1 MKYCSTLIK
10 MVIIEKQ
17 KTIVGKDVEKLEPI
31 ALLVII

>member
-17 KTIVGKDVEKLEPI
+17 KRSVGKDVEKLEPN
-31 ALLVII
+31 ALLVKI